1 MSSNNGRKDNIA
13 GGLGLLAVV
22 SYLCLKG
29 MKKVDAK
36 LKAKKEQLKK

>member
-1 MSSNNGRKDNIA
+1 MGRNTGKKDNIA

-22 SYLCLKG
+22 SYLCLQG

-36 LKAKKEQLKK
+36 LREKKEKLKK

>member
-1 MSSNNGRKDNIA
+1 MGRNKGNKDSIA

-22 SYLCLKG
+22 SYLCLQG

-36 LKAKKEQLKK
+36 LRTKKEKLKK